1 MIEHLLKPLV
11 SERFLNEPGYRE
23 GHIKIINALPGRRIL
38 GVHIPEMRAL
48 AKSLAGSEGALD
60 LIDGF
65 ERAAA
70 VEKENG
76 CGRDCGLCY
85 EEMAVWG
92 MMTGALKD
100 GQFSSMAEA
109 SGISILESRL
119 ELVRRYVAVLD
130 NWALCDMSVSGA
142 KWFGKAVSKSLKA
155 PAGSPDRAVAEK
167 LWQFLCGYFSSE
179 MEFDIRFATVMAMS
193 FFLNEQYLN
202 RIFYQFDKIEFG
214 KIRSE
219 YVSPSAAR
227 SAGGAARVLESGK
240 GVVPGEPPYYV
251 NMGVAWCLA
260 TALAKFPDDTRA
272 YMRHSS
278 LPEQVIRL
286 YIRKSRESFRTRDIS
301 PL

>member
-65 ERAAA
+65 EKAAA
-70 VEKENG
+70 IEKRKGYG
-76 CGRDCGLCY
+76 CVGRLCY
-85 EEMAVWG
+85 EEIAVWG

-100 GQFSSMAEA
+100 RQLAIRAEA

-119 ELVRRYVAVLD
+119 ELVRRHVTVLD
-130 NWALCDMSVSGA
+130 NWALCDMFVSGA
-142 KWFGKAVSKSLKA
+142 KWFGKIVSKSLKA
-155 PAGSPDRAVAEK
+155 PAGSPDRTVAEK
-167 LWQFLCGYFSSE
+167 LWRFLCGYFSSE
-179 MEFDIRFATVMAMS
+179 REFDVRFATVMAMS

-240 GVVPGEPPYYV
+240 GVAPGEPPYYV